1 MMINPAANISRK
13 NPTEDFELLQ
23 RVGSGTYG
31 DVYKVSVGSDDF
43 DILSVQRITY
53 SLFKEGTYFNFFN

>member
-1 MMINPAANISRK
+1 MLNPAANISRK

-31 DVYKVSVGSDDF
+31 DVYKVCPYIEQFRSRLFWKMQKLGTVSII
-43 DILSVQRITY
+43 ILQT
-53 SLFKEGTYFNFFN
+53 